1 MYKTLFFVHLF
12 QSRQA
17 VWEVLFH
24 LSRVIQMQV
33 NISQGVLESIL
44 HLEAMEAGRTGR
56 FKNIEDREQK
66 ITLLRNLVSEMV
78 LATIL
83 KEINLTRNN
92 PSLP

>member
-1 MYKTLFFVHLF
+1 
-12 QSRQA
+12 
-17 VWEVLFH
+17 
-24 LSRVIQMQV
+24 MQV
-33 NISQGVLESIL
+33 NISQGVLESLL

-83 KEINLTRNN
+83 KEINFARNN
-92 PSLP
+92 PRLP